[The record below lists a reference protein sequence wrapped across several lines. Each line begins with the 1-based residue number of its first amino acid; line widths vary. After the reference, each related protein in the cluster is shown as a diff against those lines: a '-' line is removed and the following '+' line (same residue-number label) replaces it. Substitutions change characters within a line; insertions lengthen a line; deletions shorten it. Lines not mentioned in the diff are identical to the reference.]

1 MQQREGN
8 TESCNRDFQRVFW
21 LKMFGFGL
29 YDGIK
34 FIWSGLYGGNRLK
47 FILILLVYFKIV
59 KNYFKIVGQ
68 I

>member
-1 MQQREGN
+1 
-8 TESCNRDFQRVFW
+8 
-21 LKMFGFGL
+21 MFGFGL